1 MTHVSE
7 EARGKRSS
15 ASDSDALTGLPA
27 RSAFVTRLTARAER
41 ALLDGTPFGLCI
53 VDFDQFKKI
62 NLSHGPTCGDAV
74 LRDVAQRLVRTITAV
89 LPDDAEPLVG
99 RYDGNAF
106 GVLVE
111 SRTPQELAAAA
122 EALRHAVMTS
132 VLPTGS
138 RITAS
143 VGAVQARIGEGSDAL
158 LVRAEQALYLAKQF
172 GRDRVE
178 IGRAPTPPRAG
189 GTVLALRRSA

>member
-1 MTHVSE
+1 MTDVSE
-7 EARGKRSS
+7 GASAKRST
-15 ASDSDALTGLPA
+15 ASERDALTGLPV

-41 ALLDGTPFGLCI
+41 ALLESTPFGLCI
-53 VDFDQFKKI
+53 VDFDHFKKI

-89 LPDDAEPLVG
+89 LPDGAEPLVG

-106 GVLVE
+106 AVLVE
-111 SRTPQELAAAA
+111 SQSPQELAAAA
-122 EALRHAVMTS
+122 EALRHAVMTTAP
-132 VLPTGS
+132 PTGS

-143 VGAVQARIGEGSDAL
+143 VGAVQTRIGEGTDAL

-178 IGRAPTPPRAG
+178 IGRTPTPLRAD
-189 GTVLALRRSA
+189 GTVLSLRRSA

>member
-1 MTHVSE
+1 MTDDSE
-7 EARGKRSS
+7 GARAKRST
-15 ASDSDALTGLPA
+15 ASERDALTGLPV
-27 RSAFVTRLTARAER
+27 RSAFVTGLTARAQR
-41 ALLDGTPFGLCI
+41 ALLESTPFGLCI

-74 LRDVAQRLVRTITAV
+74 LRDVAQRLVRTIAAV

-106 GVLVE
+106 AVLVE
-111 SRTPQELAAAA
+111 SQSPQELAAAA
-122 EALRHAVMTS
+122 EALRHAVMTTA
-132 VLPTGS
+132 LPTGS

-143 VGAVQARIGEGSDAL
+143 VGAVQARIGEGTDAL

-178 IGRAPTPPRAG
+178 IGRTPTPLRAD
-189 GTVLALRRSA
+189 GTVLPLRRSA